1 MGLRPS
7 RNNNNS
13 VLGSQLATAYNTGG
27 PGPVGTRPDRYV
39 SNISPEAKASMLKG
53 GAPTGNTVEQ
63 LSKNNS
69 AGSPYAQPR
78 SAAQIQ
84 TQSGINLTT
93 PIQQQNTYSPSVS
106 GTSSSVSNGLQSAI
120 SSEGAKFGV
129 GTGTPKMITSLQ
141 QNGATDPNAYDTL
154 GSRLVEQLQGAKR
167 TQMEETANRL
177 AALGFTGGQAASMLA
192 KAERDYMG
200 NMSQAVGQFNLDRL
214 TQAAQV
220 SKEFLELELAR
231 QLGMGNLE
239 LGRSNL
245 DLQRYLGEG
254 NLNLG
259 AQSLAQQKALSE
271 ANLNLARELGQGN
284 LALGYGE
291 LGLGYN
297 QLGYNYDRLAYDK
310 DELDKQVALQL
321 ATLAQ
326 SGDIQTRQ
334 QIEDLMKTY
343 FGGNNYGANVNV
355 IQG

>member
-1 MGLRPS
+1 
-7 RNNNNS
+7 
-13 VLGSQLATAYNTGG
+13 
-27 PGPVGTRPDRYV
+27 
-39 SNISPEAKASMLKG
+39 
-53 GAPTGNTVEQ
+53 
-63 LSKNNS
+63 
-69 AGSPYAQPR
+69 
-78 SAAQIQ
+78 
-84 TQSGINLTT
+84 
-93 PIQQQNTYSPSVS
+93 
-106 GTSSSVSNGLQSAI
+106 
-120 SSEGAKFGV
+120 
-129 GTGTPKMITSLQ
+129 MITSLQ

-321 ATLAQ
+321 AALAQ

-334 QIEDLMKTY
+334 QIEDLLKTY